1 MVYMVVWLVLSFLNV
16 VRLRREDA
24 GVFENRGKPPG
35 ESYHGKDIFNKC
47 DSQILFDVF

>member
-1 MVYMVVWLVLSFLNV
+1 
-16 VRLRREDA
+16 LRREDA

-35 ESYHGKDIFNKC
+35 ESYHDKDDFNIC